1 MLNKTTSFIFNKY
14 GEIVQDL
21 NKKNLSKVHR
31 FSLRLKEKSFTQFY
45 VYNSDVYIKVTS
57 GIVMLVVS
65 SDPSNKHYERF
76 VIHRS
81 VKIKKGIKFNFLA
94 ISNQAKVEIE
104 VERKG
109 TQTMENTYFSL
120 PIAYEPIIP
129 TFQINEILGYYYQ
142 VRNPNYAFEGESHA
156 FWELT
161 FIDHGELQTVVD
173 DDIYTLQPLDFILYA
188 PGQFHSQKALKND
201 SCSYLTILFDMA
213 IPDSYLITNR
223 VYHAHREIHQ
233 VLNNFIKV
241 SENKM
246 LYDNELMLTYLKEFI
261 IKTLQYDFVDNS
273 PVASTPMQQR
283 IENNLLNEII
293 DYINNNLYQQLNI
306 EDICESFSISR
317 SSLQTLFNNN
327 LGTPPKKYISDL
339 KLARSKILIKDSQY
353 TISQISTMLGFSSIH
368 YFSRLFKQRFGIT
381 PSDYAKTIYN

>member
-21 NKKNLSKVHR
+21 NKKSLSKVHR
-31 FSLRLKEKSFTQFY
+31 TTLRLKEKSFTQFY
-45 VYNSDVYIKVTS
+45 VYNCDIYIKVTS

-65 SDPSNKHYERF
+65 SDPNNKLYERF

-81 VKIKKGIKFNFLA
+81 VKIKKGIKFNFLP
-94 ISNQAKVEIE
+94 ISNQARVEIE
-104 VERKG
+104 VETKG
-109 TQTMENTYFSL
+109 VQTMENTYFSL
-120 PIAYEPIIP
+120 PIAYEPIVP
-129 TFQINEILGYYYQ
+129 SFQINEILGYYYQ
-142 VRNPNYAFEGESHA
+142 VRNPNYAFEGESHS

-161 FIDHGELQTVVD
+161 FIDHGELQTIVD
-173 DDIYTLQPLDFILYA
+173 DDIYTLEPLDFILYA
-188 PGQFHSQKALKND
+188 PNQFHSQKALKND
-201 SCSYLTILFDMA
+201 SCSYLTILFDME
-213 IPDSYLITNR
+213 IPDSFLITNR

-233 VLNNFIKV
+233 VINNFIKV
-241 SENKM
+241 SENNK

-261 IKTLQYDFVDNS
+261 IKTLQYDFMDNS
-273 PVASTPMQQR
+273 PVASSPMQQR
-283 IENNLLNEII
+283 MENDLLNEII

-306 EDICESFSISR
+306 EEICESFSISR
-317 SSLQTLFNNN
+317 SSLQALFNNN